1 MGVIRH
7 NNSKSS
13 DGDNIRQLF
22 EHNCKLLDGVQRCAT
37 TTTSKTTTIITAS
50 NRIKW
55 APIAC
60 RLSLPLWSLLMLLL
74 LLSL

>member
-7 NNSKSS
+7 NNSMSS
-13 DGDNIRQLF
+13 DDDNIRQLF

-37 TTTSKTTTIITAS
+37 TTTTITAG
-50 NRIKW
+50 NGIKW

-60 RLSLPLWSLLMLLL
+60 RLSLPLWPLLMSLLLL

>member
-7 NNSKSS
+7 NNSMSS
-13 DGDNIRQLF
+13 DDDNIRQLF

-37 TTTSKTTTIITAS
+37 TKTITAG
-50 NRIKW
+50 NGIKW

-60 RLSLPLWSLLMLLL
+60 RLSLPLLLL
-74 LLSL
+74 LLPL